1 MRCRFFRVSS
11 FESHMCESITIFIS
25 LLRSKKVCNFDDS
38 FCVPVFE
45 PLRFVEVI
53 VILLADFG
61 WKGFI
66 FGALCGY
73 CGSYAQ

>member
-1 MRCRFFRVSS
+1 ML
-11 FESHMCESITIFIS
+11 IS
-25 LLRSKKVCNFDDS
+25 LLRSKKVCSFADS

-61 WKGFI
+61 LSGFI
-66 FGALCGY
+66 LLIWWVLAH
-73 CGSYAQ
+73 